1 MQEPRTKTQ
10 VLAAIRDEHTQM
22 EELLAGLAE
31 SELTAPLL
39 DAGWS
44 VKDSLAH
51 LVAWEKL
58 MLGWVESSMRGVQP
72 VVYTPEFVAPDD
84 KAQEE
89 AGPRLNDHIFQEN
102 RERALDDVLAD
113 FRRTHE
119 EVVKEIELLSE
130 DDIFGP
136 DRFPW
141 RKGKPLL
148 TTIAGNTYGHY
159 EEHIGWI
166 RAGVN
171 PRAKGLPDTST
182 LTPF

>member
-1 MQEPRTKTQ
+1 MEEPRNKAE
-10 VLAAIRDEHTQM
+10 LIAAIRDEHKQM

-31 SELTAPLL
+31 SELTAPVL
-39 DAGWS
+39 DTGWS

-58 MLGWVESSMRGVQP
+58 MLGWVESSMRGVP
-72 VVYTPEFVAPDD
+72 PLTYTPEFVAMDD
-84 KAQEE
+84 EAQEE
-89 AGPRLNDHIFQEN
+89 VGPRLNDHLFQQN
-102 RERALDDVLAD
+102 RGRALDDVLAD

-119 EVVKEIELLSE
+119 QVVKEIEALSE

-148 TTIAGNTYGHY
+148 PTIAGNTYGHY

-166 RAGVN
+166 RARVN
-171 PRAKGLPDTST
+171 PSRTA
-182 LTPF
+182 